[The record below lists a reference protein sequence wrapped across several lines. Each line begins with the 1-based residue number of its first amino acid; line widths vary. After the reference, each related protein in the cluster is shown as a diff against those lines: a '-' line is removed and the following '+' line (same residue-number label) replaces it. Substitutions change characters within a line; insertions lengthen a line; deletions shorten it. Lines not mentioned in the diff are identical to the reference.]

1 MQASAGNEGKVSKK
15 IGSGKRWKAK
25 AHKRPRRTERR
36 RSEHDGGGG
45 KIVDQLTEETVGS
58 SMAPALFYE
67 QPYVDRETIVP
78 LLRPLKNGKPVVIA
92 VIDSR
97 MPKRKRLTGNPLL
110 ALVPS
115 ECFGGKPGWLF
126 ASLQAHGSE
135 LICIATGLKAI
146 SFYRLGMNFRLS
158 SALAEALKRIY
169 HRR

>member
-1 MQASAGNEGKVSKK
+1 MQARAGHEGKVSKK
-15 IGSGKRWKAK
+15 IGSGKRRKASPN
-25 AHKRPRRTERR
+25 KRPGRAKRR
-36 RSEHDGGGG
+36 GGRDHAGRG
-45 KIVDQLTEETVGS
+45 KIAGKLTEETASS
-58 SMAPALFYE
+58 SMAPALFTE

-78 LLRPLKNGKPVVIA
+78 LLRPLKYGKPVVIT

-97 MPKRKRLTGNPLL
+97 MPRKKRLVGNPLL

-115 ECFGGKPGWLF
+115 ECFGGMPGWLF

-135 LICIATGLKAI
+135 LICIATDLKAM